1 MDSINLVYRIE
12 SNKVVTDSRIVAEVF
27 ERQHYNVLRDIDTL
41 SCSKEFQAANFGV
54 SFTIRGLPNG
64 GNKKERY
71 YTMTK
76 DGFTFLVM
84 GYTGAKAAQFK
95 EAYIN
100 AFNQMENRLK
110 ETNRIES
117 RMDRMENCI
126 DKLERILLLMLEKQ
140 EKQQIQATPEAPRP
154 AHRAPVQRDLFSE
167 QLVPVRPVVVSTQ
180 ALPEVACKAPVFYS
194 VEELRAVGIQTFTMR
209 VFRNRLNRELHVT
222 YTSKM
227 LFAWLR
233 WRGFLVDDDVYIH
246 LPSYECY
253 TNAWIFACGSG
264 SFRPNGKKHTVPHF
278 TEKGYRHISNLFKTE
293 IYDKNKTIEV

>member
-1 MDSINLVYRIE
+1 M
-12 SNKVVTDSRIVAEVF
+12 AEVF

-41 SCSKEFQAANFGV
+41 PCSKEFQAANFGV

-84 GYTGAKAAQFK
+84 GYTGTKAAQFK

-233 WRGFLVDDDVYIH
+233 WRGFLVDDDLYIH